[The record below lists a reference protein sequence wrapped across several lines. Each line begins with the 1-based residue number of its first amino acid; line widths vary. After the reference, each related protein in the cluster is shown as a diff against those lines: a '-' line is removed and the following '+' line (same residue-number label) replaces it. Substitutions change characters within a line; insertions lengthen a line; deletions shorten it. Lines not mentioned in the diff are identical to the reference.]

1 MIMGWD
7 SCTLW
12 LRDGASWRRAVVT
25 GCRVER
31 QGGADAATVGPQGAR
46 SLRIFLRSDLGLRP
60 GDYAAYGVRGEAE
73 PPEGSMRVS
82 RVEPWSARGGLHHV
96 EVTCS

>member
-12 LRDGASWRRAVVT
+12 LRDGASWRRVVVT

-31 QGGADAATVGPQGAR
+31 QDGADAATVGPRGAR
-46 SLRIFLRSDLGLRP
+46 SLRVFLVSDPGLRP
-60 GDYAAYGVRGEAE
+60 GDYAADGVRAEAE
-73 PPEGSMRVS
+73 PPEGSRRVS
-82 RVEPWSARGGLHHV
+82 RVDRWSARGGLHHV
-96 EVTCS
+96 EVTCE